1 MDKISII
8 DLEIFAH
15 HGVFDFE
22 KAQGQTFIVS
32 CDCFLSTRLAG
43 EQDDL
48 SLALDYGTLAQR
60 LTALFQERTFDL
72 IEAAGEYCA
81 NALLHEFELIDHL
94 ILTIKKPSAPV
105 ELPLAYPMLTIE
117 RGWTPAILS
126 LGSNIEPRQAHLDHA
141 LTRLEDH
148 PDIRVRRIAPWI
160 ETEPWGMT
168 EQATFINGAVLIDTL
183 LSPEAL
189 LDAIHDIENTEGRE
203 RIIHWG
209 PRTLDIDIIYYDD
222 LLMTTEDLT
231 IPHPL
236 SMQRAFVM
244 EPILAIAPY
253 FIDPR
258 YGKTVSVCWEEAQRT
273 LYAQK

>member
-105 ELPLAYPMLTIE
+105 ELPLA
-117 RGWTPAILS
+117 
-126 LGSNIEPRQAHLDHA
+126 
-141 LTRLEDH
+141 
-148 PDIRVRRIAPWI
+148 
-160 ETEPWGMT
+160 
-168 EQATFINGAVLIDTL
+168 
-183 LSPEAL
+183 
-189 LDAIHDIENTEGRE
+189 
-203 RIIHWG
+203 
-209 PRTLDIDIIYYDD
+209 
-222 LLMTTEDLT
+222 
-231 IPHPL
+231 
-236 SMQRAFVM
+236 
-244 EPILAIAPY
+244 
-253 FIDPR
+253 
-258 YGKTVSVCWEEAQRT
+258 
-273 LYAQK
+273 

>member
-1 MDKISII
+1 MDKVSII
-8 DLEIFAH
+8 DLEIAAH

-22 KAQGQTFIVS
+22 KENGQTFIVS
-32 CDCFLSTRLAG
+32 CDCFLSTRKAG
-43 EQDDL
+43 ETDDL
-48 SLALDYGTLAQR
+48 AHALDYGALAQR
-60 LTALFQERTFDL
+60 LTTLFQERTFDL

-81 NALLHEFELIDHL
+81 NALLHEFEFIDHL

-105 ELPLAYPMLTIE
+105 DLPLAYPMVCIE
-117 RGWTPAILS
+117 RGWKPAILS
-126 LGSNIEPRQAHLDHA
+126 LGSNIEPRQEHLDRA
-141 LTRLEDH
+141 VARLEAH
-148 PDIRVRRIAPWI
+148 PDIRLRRLAPWI

-244 EPILAIAPY
+244 EPVLTIAPY
-253 FIDPR
+253 YIDPR
-258 YGKTVSVCWEEAQRT
+258 YGKTISVCWEDAQQR
-273 LYAQK
+273 LYENK